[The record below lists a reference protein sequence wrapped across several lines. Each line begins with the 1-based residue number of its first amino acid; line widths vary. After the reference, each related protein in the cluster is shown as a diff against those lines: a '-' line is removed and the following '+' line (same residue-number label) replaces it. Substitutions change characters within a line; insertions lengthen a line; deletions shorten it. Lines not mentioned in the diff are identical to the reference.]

1 MKKKSS
7 KKEVAEKSAPNLPKI
22 KGSKIVENNPLKS
35 KKMKDTSK
43 GYRK

>member
-1 MKKKSS
+1 MMKKKLS
-7 KKEVAEKSAPNLPKI
+7 KKEVAEKSAPKI
-22 KGSKIVENNPLKS
+22 PGSKIVENNPLKS